1 VDYCGKLLNDAEYKN
16 NIYILYNIVIM
27 VIYTCYRC
35 NYTTKRKS
43 DIRNHLIRKTLCKD
57 CGEHIKL
64 TKHIKSYILQ
74 GLSYLEY
81 KEIINKNKQ
90 FINNNQNISL
100 NNQFISLDNQFISSS
115 NQFVSL
121 DKVNNSNKNKCD
133 YCGNIYTLKNNLTR
147 HLKSCKVKDS
157 EVEILKIKVEKLE
170 LENKRVNDKLGEYE
184 EEVEELKYIISQ
196 KNKII
201 KENKSINKYTNCN
214 TTNTNC
220 NNTTNNI
227 VINNYNTPNTEYLE
241 YNIKKE
247 CIYTDY
253 VYIIPIMKDLF
264 FNKEHP
270 ENHSISYSNMRS
282 NSMSVYNGNE
292 WILQNRVDIINDI
305 INNCDDILSEF
316 INDIRDGDDITYKKK
331 KMVNLYDKY
340 ISKYTLSDEDYKS
353 LNEYIYMESKNLNI
367 KPSTLQL

>member
-1 VDYCGKLLNDAEYKN
+1 
-16 NIYILYNIVIM
+16 M
-27 VIYTCYRC
+27 VIYTCYKCGYNTKYKC
-35 NYTTKRKS
+35 NMKS
-43 DIRNHLIRKTLCKD
+43 HLERINKCK
-57 CGEHIKL
+57 GIYNKVKL
-64 TKHIKSYILQ
+64 NVCKNYILQ

-81 KEIINKNKQ
+81 KELIDKNKN
-90 FINNNQNISL
+90 INNN
-100 NNQFISLDNQFISSS
+100 
-115 NQFVSL
+115 
-121 DKVNNSNKNKCD
+121 
-133 YCGNIYTLKNNLTR
+133 TTKNNINTTENNNIIKKTTKNNINTTENNINCEYCDKSFKYKWCKTR

-157 EVEILKIKVEKLE
+157 EVEILKNEIEKLKM
-170 LENKRVNDKLGEYE
+170 ENKRVNDKLDEYE
-184 EEVEELKYIISQ
+184 EENEELKYIISQ

-316 INDIRDGDDITYKKK
+316 INDIRDSDNITYKQE
-331 KMVNLYDKY
+331 KMINLYDKY
-340 ISKYTLSDEDYKS
+340 IKSYTLNDEDYKN
-353 LNEYIYMESKNLNI
+353 LHECIYMESKNLNI
-367 KPSTLQL
+367 KPIV

>member
-1 VDYCGKLLNDAEYKN
+1 
-16 NIYILYNIVIM
+16 M
-27 VIYTCYRC
+27 VIYTCYKCGYNTKYKC
-35 NYTTKRKS
+35 NMKS
-43 DIRNHLIRKTLCKD
+43 HLERINKCK
-57 CGEHIKL
+57 GIYNKVKL
-64 TKHIKSYILQ
+64 NVCKKYILQ

-81 KEIINKNKQ
+81 KEIIDNNKQ

-100 NNQFISLDNQFISSS
+100 NNQFISLDHQFVSLD

-121 DKVNNSNKNKCD
+121 DKVNSDNRNKCR

-157 EVEILKIKVEKLE
+157 EVEILKNEIEKLKM
-170 LENKRVNDKLGEYE
+170 ENKRVNDKLDEYE
-184 EEVEELKYIISQ
+184 EENEELKYIISQ

-227 VINNYNTPNTEYLE
+227 VINNYNTPNRDYIG
-241 YNIKKE
+241 YDIKKE

-282 NSMSVYNGNE
+282 GNMSVYNGNE

-316 INDIRDGDDITYKKK
+316 INDIRDSDDITYKQK
-331 KMVNLYDKY
+331 KMINLYDKY

-353 LNEYIYMESKNLNI
+353 LHEYIYMESKNLNI
-367 KPSTLQL
+367 KPVVK